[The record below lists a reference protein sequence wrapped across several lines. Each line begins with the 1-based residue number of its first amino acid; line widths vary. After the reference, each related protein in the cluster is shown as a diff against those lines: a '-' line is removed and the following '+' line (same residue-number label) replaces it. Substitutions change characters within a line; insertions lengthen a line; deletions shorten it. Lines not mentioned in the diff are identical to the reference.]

1 MSIALDISPLDKSE
15 LIANRR
21 WLHQNPELKFQEHK
35 SSCFIAEKLTEFG
48 YKIQTNIAKTG
59 VVALADTMRP
69 GPTLMLRAD
78 MDALP
83 VKEENSLDYVSTN
96 NGVMHACGHDGH
108 MAMLL
113 SAAKQLSK
121 ITPELSGKLKL
132 VFQPGEEGGNGAL
145 RMIEEGVLES
155 PKVDAAFGIH
165 LWNGLPVGTVGV
177 INGPVMASV
186 DEFNIVVKGRGGH
199 GAMPHQTIDAI
210 LAACQ
215 IVTSL
220 QTVVSRNVNPLD
232 SAVVTV
238 GSIRAGEA
246 FNVIA
251 EEAFLRG
258 TVRTFSNE
266 LYKEIPDI
274 FNRVV
279 THTAAALGAECTIKY
294 ERLGPPTINNL
305 TMADFVRQ
313 IASEV
318 VGKENVISDDRARTM
333 AGEDMAYFLARVPG
347 CFFFVGSQNESKGLT
362 HPHHSPFFNF
372 DEEALPIGVE
382 ILKRITTN
390 FLKHGE
396 K

>member
-1 MSIALDISPLDKSE
+1 MPVVLDISPSDKEE

-35 SSCFIAEKLTEFG
+35 SSNFIAEKLSSFG
-48 YKIQTNIAKTG
+48 YKVETNIAQTG
-59 VVALADTMRP
+59 VVAVADTGRT

-83 VKEENSLDYVSTN
+83 VKEENLIDYVSKS

-113 SAAKQLSK
+113 TAAKQLLEKKS
-121 ITPELSGKLKL
+121 ELSGKLKII
-132 VFQPGEEGGNGAL
+132 FQPGEEGGNGAL
-145 RMIEEGVLES
+145 KMIEQGVLEA

-165 LWNGLPVGTVGV
+165 LWNGLPVGSVGV
-177 INGPVMASV
+177 ITGPVMASV
-186 DEFNIVVKGRGGH
+186 DEFNIKVKGRGGH
-199 GAMPHQTIDAI
+199 GAMPHQTVDAI

-220 QTVVSRNVNPLD
+220 QTIVSRNVNPLEA
-232 SAVVTV
+232 AVVTV

-258 TVRTFSNE
+258 TVRTFSRE
-266 LYKEIPDI
+266 LYEEIPSI

-279 THTAAALGAECTIKY
+279 KNTAAALGAECTIEY
-294 ERLGPPTINNL
+294 ERLGPPTINNAA
-305 TMADFVRQ
+305 MADFVRE

-333 AGEDMAYFLARVPG
+333 AGEDMAYFLDKVPG
-347 CFFFVGSQNESKGLT
+347 CFFFIGSQNKTQGLI

-372 DEEALPIGVE
+372 DEDALPIGVE
-382 ILKRITTN
+382 MFKRITTR
-390 FLKHGE
+390 FLK